1 MSSMYL
7 IRKLI
12 TYLVLGHCFI
22 IAISNYLVQFPI
34 NIFGLDYTIGT
45 FTFPIIVLATDLTV
59 RLSNATNARKV
70 IGYAFIPAFIISYI
84 FADFRIAIASVL
96 AYSIGQMLDVFVFS
110 KVRDRV
116 GDDGFNLS
124 SYWYLAPVVSTFFAQ
139 LIDTYLFYG
148 VAFYNSA
155 DDFMRENWDLIA
167 FNDFILKLVVCYL
180 AFLPIYVLILNRTFN
195 YIRTRTEK
203 NVIYVYFS

>member
-1 MSSMYL
+1 MSSMDL
-7 IRKLI
+7 NRKLI

-96 AYSIGQMLDVFVFS
+96 AYSIGQLLDVFVFS

-124 SYWYLAPVVSTFFAQ
+124 SYWYLAPAVSTFFAQ

-148 VAFYNSA
+148 AAFYNSA

-195 YIRTRTEK
+195 YIKTRT
-203 NVIYVYFS
+203 

>member
-1 MSSMYL
+1 MSSMDL
-7 IRKLI
+7 NRKLI
-12 TYLVLGHCFI
+12 AYLVLGHCFI

-96 AYSIGQMLDVFVFS
+96 AYSIGQLLDVFVFS

-195 YIRTRTEK
+195 YIKSRT
-203 NVIYVYFS
+203 

>member
-1 MSSMYL
+1 MSFMDL
-7 IRKLI
+7 NRKLI

-22 IAISNYLVQFPI
+22 IAVSNYLVQFPI

-70 IGYAFIPAFIISYI
+70 IGYAFIPAFIISYV

-96 AYSIGQMLDVFVFS
+96 AYSIGQLLDVFVFS

-148 VAFYNSA
+148 AAFYNSA

-195 YIRTRTEK
+195 YIKTRT
-203 NVIYVYFS
+203 

>member
-1 MSSMYL
+1 MNYMDL
-7 IRKLI
+7 NRKLI

-59 RLSNATNARKV
+59 RLSNARNARKV
-70 IGYAFIPAFIISYI
+70 IGFAFVPAFIISYI

-96 AYSIGQMLDVFVFS
+96 AYSIGQLLDVFVFS

-148 VAFYNSA
+148 VAFYNST

-195 YIRTRTEK
+195 YIRTRT
-203 NVIYVYFS
+203 

>member
-1 MSSMYL
+1 MNSMDL
-7 IRKLI
+7 NRKLI

-59 RLSNATNARKV
+59 RLSNARNARKV
-70 IGYAFIPAFIISYI
+70 ISFAFVPAFIISYI

-96 AYSIGQMLDVFVFS
+96 AYSIGQLLDVFVFS

-116 GDDGFNLS
+116 GDDGLNLG

-148 VAFYNSA
+148 VAFYNST

-167 FNDFILKLVVCYL
+167 FNDFILKLAVCYL

-195 YIRTRTEK
+195 YIRTRT
-203 NVIYVYFS
+203 

>member
-7 IRKLI
+7 NRKLI
-12 TYLVLGHCFI
+12 TYLVLGHCVI

-96 AYSIGQMLDVFVFS
+96 AYSIGQLLDVFVFS

-195 YIRTRTEK
+195 YIKTRT
-203 NVIYVYFS
+203 

>member
-1 MSSMYL
+1 MSSMDL
-7 IRKLI
+7 NRRLI
-12 TYLVLGHCFI
+12 TYLVLGHCCI

-96 AYSIGQMLDVFVFS
+96 AYSIGQLLDVFVFS
-110 KVRDRV
+110 KVRERV

-195 YIRTRTEK
+195 YIKTRT
-203 NVIYVYFS
+203 

>member
-1 MSSMYL
+1 MNSMDL
-7 IRKLI
+7 NRKLV

-96 AYSIGQMLDVFVFS
+96 AYSIGQLLDVLVFS

-124 SYWYLAPVVSTFFAQ
+124 SYWYLAPVVRTFFAQ

-195 YIRTRTEK
+195 YIRTRT
-203 NVIYVYFS
+203 

>member
-1 MSSMYL
+1 MSSMD
-7 IRKLI
+7 INRKLI
-12 TYLVLGHCFI
+12 NYIVLGHCFI
-22 IAISNYLVQFPI
+22 IAISNYLVNFPI

-96 AYSIGQMLDVFVFS
+96 AYSIGQLLDVFVFS

-116 GDDGFNLS
+116 GDEGFNLS

-195 YIRTRTEK
+195 YIKTRT
-203 NVIYVYFS
+203 

>member
-1 MSSMYL
+1 MSSMDL
-7 IRKLI
+7 NRKLI

-96 AYSIGQMLDVFVFS
+96 AYSTGQLLDVFVFS

-116 GDDGFNLS
+116 GDDGLNLS

-195 YIRTRTEK
+195 YIKTRT
-203 NVIYVYFS
+203 

>member
-1 MSSMYL
+1 MSSMEL
-7 IRKLI
+7 NRKLI

-70 IGYAFIPAFIISYI
+70 IGYAFIPAFIISYV

-96 AYSIGQMLDVFVFS
+96 AYSIGQLLDVFVFS

-195 YIRTRTEK
+195 YIKTRT
-203 NVIYVYFS
+203 

>member
-1 MSSMYL
+1 MSFMDL
-7 IRKLI
+7 NRKLI
-12 TYLVLGHCFI
+12 AYLVLGHCFI

-59 RLSNATNARKV
+59 RLSNASNARKV
-70 IGYAFIPAFIISYI
+70 ISYAFIPAFIISYI

-96 AYSIGQMLDVFVFS
+96 AYSIGQLLDVFVFS
-110 KVRDRV
+110 KVRERV
-116 GDDGFNLS
+116 GDDGLNLN
-124 SYWYLAPVVSTFFAQ
+124 SYWYLAPVISTFFAQ

-155 DDFMRENWDLIA
+155 DDFMRENWDVIA

-195 YIRTRTEK
+195 YIRTRT
-203 NVIYVYFS
+203 

>member
-1 MSSMYL
+1 MDL
-7 IRKLI
+7 NRKLI

-96 AYSIGQMLDVFVFS
+96 AYSIGQLLDVFVFS
-110 KVRDRV
+110 KVRERV
-116 GDDGFNLS
+116 GDDGLNLN
-124 SYWYLAPVVSTFFAQ
+124 SYWYLAPVISTFFAQ

-155 DDFMRENWDLIA
+155 DDFMRENWDVIA

-195 YIRTRTEK
+195 YIRTRT
-203 NVIYVYFS
+203 

>member
-1 MSSMYL
+1 MNFMDL
-7 IRKLI
+7 NRKLI

-59 RLSNATNARKV
+59 RLSNASNARKV
-70 IGYAFIPAFIISYI
+70 IAFAFVPAFIISYI

-96 AYSIGQMLDVFVFS
+96 AYSIGQLLDVFVFS
-110 KVRDRV
+110 KVRDRI
-116 GDDGFNLS
+116 GDDGLNLS

-139 LIDTYLFYG
+139 LIDTYLFYS
-148 VAFYNSA
+148 VAFYNSTN
-155 DDFMRENWDLIA
+155 DFMRDNWDLIA

-195 YIRTRTEK
+195 YIRTRA
-203 NVIYVYFS
+203 

>member
-1 MSSMYL
+1 MSSMDL
-7 IRKLI
+7 NRKLI

-59 RLSNATNARKV
+59 RLSNARNARKV
-70 IGYAFIPAFIISYI
+70 IGFAFVPAFIISYI

-96 AYSIGQMLDVFVFS
+96 AYSIGQLLDVFVFS

-116 GDDGFNLS
+116 GDDGLNLV

-148 VAFYNSA
+148 VAFYNST

-167 FNDFILKLVVCYL
+167 FNDFILKLAVCYL

-195 YIRTRTEK
+195 YIRTRT
-203 NVIYVYFS
+203 

>member
-1 MSSMYL
+1 MSSMDL
-7 IRKLI
+7 NRKLI

-70 IGYAFIPAFIISYI
+70 IGYAFVPAFIISYI

-96 AYSIGQMLDVFVFS
+96 AYSIGQLLDVFVFS

-195 YIRTRTEK
+195 YIKMRT
-203 NVIYVYFS
+203 

>member
-1 MSSMYL
+1 MSSMDL
-7 IRKLI
+7 NRKLI
-12 TYLVLGHCFI
+12 TYLVLGHCLI

-34 NIFGLDYTIGT
+34 NIFGMDYTIGT

-96 AYSIGQMLDVFVFS
+96 AYSIGQLLDVFVFS
-110 KVRDRV
+110 KVRERV

-195 YIRTRTEK
+195 YIKTRT
-203 NVIYVYFS
+203 

>member
-1 MSSMYL
+1 MSSMDFS
-7 IRKLI
+7 RKLI

-22 IAISNYLVQFPI
+22 IAVSNYLVQFPVS
-34 NIFGLDYTIGT
+34 IFGLDYTIGT

-59 RLSNATNARKV
+59 RLSNASNARKV
-70 IGYAFIPAFIISYI
+70 ISFAFVPAFIISYI

-96 AYSIGQMLDVFVFS
+96 AYSIGQLLDVFVFS

-116 GDDGFNLS
+116 GDDGLNLS

-139 LIDTYLFYG
+139 LIDTYLFYS
-148 VAFYNSA
+148 VAFYNST
-155 DDFMRENWDLIA
+155 DDFMRDNWDLIA

-195 YIRTRTEK
+195 YIRTRT
-203 NVIYVYFS
+203 

>member
-1 MSSMYL
+1 MSSMDL
-7 IRKLI
+7 NRKLI

-59 RLSNATNARKV
+59 RLSNASNARKV
-70 IGYAFIPAFIISYI
+70 IGFAFVPAFIISYI

-96 AYSIGQMLDVFVFS
+96 AYSIGQLLDVIVFS
-110 KVRDRV
+110 KVRERV
-116 GDDGFNLS
+116 GDDGLNLS

-148 VAFYNSA
+148 VAFYNST
-155 DDFMRENWDLIA
+155 DDFMRDNWDLIA

-195 YIRTRTEK
+195 YIRTRT
-203 NVIYVYFS
+203 

>member
-1 MSSMYL
+1 MSSMDL
-7 IRKLI
+7 NRKLI

-22 IAISNYLVQFPI
+22 IALSNYLVQFPI

-96 AYSIGQMLDVFVFS
+96 AYSIGQLLDVFVFS

-124 SYWYLAPVVSTFFAQ
+124 SYWFLAPAISTFFAQ

-195 YIRTRTEK
+195 YIKTRT
-203 NVIYVYFS
+203 

>member
-1 MSSMYL
+1 MSSMDL
-7 IRKLI
+7 NRKLI

-34 NIFGLDYTIGT
+34 NIFGLDYTVGT

-96 AYSIGQMLDVFVFS
+96 AYSIGQLLDVFVFS

-195 YIRTRTEK
+195 YIKTRT
-203 NVIYVYFS
+203 

>member
-1 MSSMYL
+1 MSSMDL
-7 IRKLI
+7 NRKLI

-70 IGYAFIPAFIISYI
+70 VGYAFIPAFIISYV

-96 AYSIGQMLDVFVFS
+96 AYSIGQLLDVFVFS

-116 GDDGFNLS
+116 GDDGLNLS

-195 YIRTRTEK
+195 YIKTRT
-203 NVIYVYFS
+203 

>member
-1 MSSMYL
+1 MSFMDL
-7 IRKLI
+7 NRKLI
-12 TYLVLGHCFI
+12 AYLVLGHCFI

-59 RLSNATNARKV
+59 RLSNAANARKV
-70 IGYAFIPAFIISYI
+70 ISYAFIPAFIISYI

-96 AYSIGQMLDVFVFS
+96 AYSIGQLLDVFVFS
-110 KVRDRV
+110 KVRERV
-116 GDDGFNLS
+116 GDDGLNLN
-124 SYWYLAPVVSTFFAQ
+124 SYWYLAPVISTFFAQ

-155 DDFMRENWDLIA
+155 DDFMRENWDMIA

-195 YIRTRTEK
+195 YIRTRT
-203 NVIYVYFS
+203 

>member
-1 MSSMYL
+1 MDL
-7 IRKLI
+7 KRKLI

-96 AYSIGQMLDVFVFS
+96 AYSIGQLLDVFVFS

-195 YIRTRTEK
+195 YIKTRT
-203 NVIYVYFS
+203 

>member
-1 MSSMYL
+1 MSSMDL
-7 IRKLI
+7 NRKLI
-12 TYLVLGHCFI
+12 AYLVLGHCFI

-84 FADFRIAIASVL
+84 FADYRIAIASVL
-96 AYSIGQMLDVFVFS
+96 AYSIGQLLDVFVFS

-195 YIRTRTEK
+195 YIKTRT
-203 NVIYVYFS
+203 